1 MRGRGAA
8 AELAARSHLL
18 AARLHLL
25 AARLHLL
32 ATWADEHWRR
42 AERRGVEAFELRPG
56 RRVDPHRIVA
66 ARAARLAVAQPEA
79 DSQPATGESARVIYG
94 IYVYSIQAPV
104 EIDWIASE
112 RNARRDLSQV
122 PLYPYTPGY
131 ARSTYLVQQGT
142 HPARGASE

>member
-1 MRGRGAA
+1 MHTAAPPPTQRAPALTMRRRADATATAHAMRGRGAA
-8 AELAARSHLL
+8 AELAARS
-18 AARLHLL
+18 HLL

-66 ARAARLAVAQPEA
+66 ARAARLAVARPEA
-79 DSQPATGESARVIYG
+79 DSQPATGESARVIYLPMGG
-94 IYVYSIQAPV
+94 IYTSAGRRV

-112 RNARRDLSQV
+112 RNVVVA
-122 PLYPYTPGY
+122 
-131 ARSTYLVQQGT
+131 YL
-142 HPARGASE
+142 